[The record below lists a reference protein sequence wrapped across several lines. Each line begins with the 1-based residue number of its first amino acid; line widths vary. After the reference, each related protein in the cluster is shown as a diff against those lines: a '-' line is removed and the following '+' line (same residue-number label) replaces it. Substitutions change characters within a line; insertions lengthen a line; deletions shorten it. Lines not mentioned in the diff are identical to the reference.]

1 MSILR
6 LLVFIG
12 IRGCDPLSLIVILIS
27 NPYVIVGAD
36 LLLLE
41 VGQTSLFLVHVLAS
55 LRQLVPLTCVAE
67 GHIGVIHQV
76 RHFHRIVFGMAG
88 VSLVEELVTG
98 VLAVFGR

>member
-1 MSILR
+1 MR

-12 IRGCDPLSLIVILIS
+12 IRGCDYLSLILIMSS

-41 VGQTSLFLVHVLAS
+41 VGQTPLSLVQVLAS

-67 GHIGVIHQV
+67 GHIGVIH
-76 RHFHRIVFGMAG
+76 
-88 VSLVEELVTG
+88 
-98 VLAVFGR
+98 